1 MPRMCYFQPVCC
13 LFPSYALR
21 LAVAPISIQL
31 NPNPFLCHKLQ
42 MTSPDTAATTIEI
55 KRIEIES
62 IAREGS
68 PQCDIWYDTVAGQHT
83 SPLWRECWYRSRLG
97 TPPHNPSICSN
108 HRQHFT
114 SRAEGWPKYNIS
126 MASAWDRG
134 N

>member
-1 MPRMCYFQPVCC
+1 MPRMCYLQPVCC
-13 LFPSYALR
+13 LFPSYVLR

-68 PQCDIWYDTVAGQHT
+68 PQCDIWYDTVARAAHVT
-83 SPLWRECWYRSRLG
+83 TMECWYRSRLG
-97 TPPHNPSICSN
+97 TPPHNPSIATN

-126 MASAWDRG
+126 G
-134 N
+134 L

>member
-13 LFPSYALR
+13 LFPSYVLR

-68 PQCDIWYDTVAGQHT
+68 PQCDIWYDTVA
-83 SPLWRECWYRSRLG
+83 
-97 TPPHNPSICSN
+97 
-108 HRQHFT
+108 
-114 SRAEGWPKYNIS
+114 RAAHVTTMEGVLV
-126 MASAWDRG
+126 
-134 N
+134 